1 MSITLAE
8 HMAKA
13 RAAIK
18 NPAASARANGRKGGR
33 PKGAKDSYKRER
45 LSGKP
50 QPSASA
56 GTVNARREK

>member
-18 NPAASARANGRKGGR
+18 DPVASARKNGKKGGR
-33 PKGAKDSYKRER
+33 PKGSKDRYKRVR
-45 LSGKP
+45 VTPKTP
-50 QPSASA
+50 
-56 GTVNARREK
+56 

>member
-18 NPAASARANGRKGGR
+18 DPAASARRNGKKGGR
-33 PKGAKDSYKRER
+33 PKGAKDSYKRTR
-45 LSGKP
+45 SKA
-50 QPSASA
+50 AS
-56 GTVNARREK
+56 